1 MGEGPY
7 VVVHPGATV
16 PARAWPPLHHAA
28 AVELLEG
35 AGHRVVV
42 TGGPGETALTATVAG
57 PSAIDLGGRTDL
69 STLSGVLANAD
80 VVVTGNTGPAHL
92 AAAVGTPVVSLFSPV
107 VPAVRWAPYGVP
119 LELLGDQNAPCRL
132 SRARDLSGTRTSL
145 PQLGFAGAG
154 GGRGGTP
161 AERGLLAQHTEKG
174 PETMRILL
182 WHVHGSWTDAFVR
195 GRHEYLL
202 PVLPGGGPWGLG
214 RAGRHWPASVREVAL
229 AELDAGSIDA
239 VVLQRPEEAAEVT
252 RVLGRRPGVDLPAVY
267 VEHNTPKGDVPF
279 TVHPLGDQHGIPIV
293 HVTHFN
299 ELFWDS
305 GRAPTKVIEHGIAD
319 PGYLYTGEVPELGVV
334 VNEPVR
340 RGRVTGTDLLP
351 RFATAAP
358 LQVFGM
364 GGDGLAEATGIPAP
378 QLTVRGD
385 LKTARAAP

>member
-1 MGEGPY
+1 
-7 VVVHPGATV
+7 
-16 PARAWPPLHHAA
+16 
-28 AVELLEG
+28 
-35 AGHRVVV
+35 
-42 TGGPGETALTATVAG
+42 
-57 PSAIDLGGRTDL
+57 
-69 STLSGVLANAD
+69 
-80 VVVTGNTGPAHL
+80 
-92 AAAVGTPVVSLFSPV
+92 
-107 VPAVRWAPYGVP
+107 
-119 LELLGDQNAPCRL
+119 
-132 SRARDLSGTRTSL
+132 
-145 PQLGFAGAG
+145 
-154 GGRGGTP
+154 
-161 AERGLLAQHTEKG
+161 
-174 PETMRILL
+174 MRILL

-214 RAGRHWPASVREVAL
+214 RAGRDWPASVREVAL

-252 RVLGRRPGVDLPAVY
+252 RTLGRRPGVDLPAVY

-279 TVHPLGDQHGIPIV
+279 TVHPLGEQRDIPIV

-351 RFATAAP
+351 RFAAAAP

-378 QLTVRGD
+378 RLTVRGD
-385 LKTARAAP
+385 LKTAELHRELARCRVYLHPLRWTSLGLALLEAMHLGMPVLALDTTEAGRAVPAEAGCLSTDVEELRRCARLLVNDPEEARRRGKAAREAALERYGLERFLRDWDEVLADVAPAGLVLPESARPLQGGRPGGDSAEGAASGDAAVKGSGPDALSAAREGNIH